1 MFEGIHQELGPD
13 DQDAVRREMAEKVGL
28 NPDDPEVTFDVI
40 WKEAHQNPEVD
51 MDFMFG
57 EDVKG
62 RLREEFHLGPHAG
75 WGEIQEAQRRF
86 VSLPPLSAEDQARRI
101 REGLQNQ
108 GNISRAMRLQQ
119 AEELGLLADGR
130 DPDDISWR
138 EIAEARDKIWSG
150 KKEEKDG
157 EKK

>member
-86 VSLPPLSAEDQARRI
+86 VSLPPLSAGIRQGGLGRGFRIKAIFQGLCVCNRRK
-101 REGLQNQ
+101 N
-108 GNISRAMRLQQ
+108 
-119 AEELGLLADGR
+119 
-130 DPDDISWR
+130 
-138 EIAEARDKIWSG
+138 
-150 KKEEKDG
+150 
-157 EKK
+157 